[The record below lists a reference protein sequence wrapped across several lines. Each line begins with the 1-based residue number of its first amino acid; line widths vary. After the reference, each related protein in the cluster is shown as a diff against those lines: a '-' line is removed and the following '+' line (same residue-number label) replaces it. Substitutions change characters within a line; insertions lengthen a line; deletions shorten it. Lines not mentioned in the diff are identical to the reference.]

1 MESRIRD
8 TILRFFRQKKQ
19 LKDIGEDDRFFELGA
34 SSLTIIELQIAI
46 EEALGVTIPTAQL
59 MRFDTIK
66 EWIAA
71 YSLRAQDRDGISIPE
86 TSI

>member
-1 MESRIRD
+1 
-8 TILRFFRQKKQ
+8 

-46 EEALGVTIPTAQL
+46 EEASSYYPTAQL

-71 YSLRAQDRDGISIPE
+71 YSLRAQDRDGISYRKHPFDVGRTAMATAFI
-86 TSI
+86 